1 MGNIKDIPR
10 PLPPGAVK
18 DVLTA
23 VYKYG
28 VNHEECIAILQKAV
42 QVETDAHESRS
53 APQKLREAQAENTKL
68 KRELKQAR
76 IVQTICVIGSCVCA
90 GILFLNATGVI

>member
-28 VNHEECIAILQKAV
+28 VNHEECVAILQKAV
-42 QVETDAHESRS
+42 QIETDAHESRS
-53 APQKLREAQAENTKL
+53 APQKLREAQAENAKL
-68 KRELKQAR
+68 KRELKQAH
-76 IVQTICVIGSCVCA
+76 ITSTICIIGSLICA
-90 GILFLNATGVI
+90 GILFLNAKGVI

>member
-18 DVLTA
+18 DVLVA

-28 VNHEECIAILQKAV
+28 VSHEECIAILQKAV
-42 QVETDAHESRS
+42 QVETDAHESRN
-53 APQKLREAQAENTKL
+53 APQKLREAQAEITKL
-68 KRELKQAR
+68 KRALKLSH
-76 IVQTICVIGSCVCA
+76 VVSTICIVGSFICA
-90 GILFLNATGVI
+90 GILFLNVSGGI